1 VVLSVVSGLS
11 ITAGVGSKESEG
23 DLLRAMA
30 IPFGVLEGVIDAAEG
45 GLSSTRQLYCVDNG
59 MVMGLLAEA
68 AVVNKSRGF
77 GKYDNCPDEMV
88 LV

>member
-11 ITAGVGSKESEG
+11 ITAGVGSKEIEG

-45 GLSSTRQLYCVDNG
+45 GYRAC
-59 MVMGLLAEA
+59 
-68 AVVNKSRGF
+68 
-77 GKYDNCPDEMV
+77 DNCTASIMV
-88 LV
+88 W